1 MKEAI
6 AANKVDKATWGL
18 IISRKDVGK
27 IKRRLAKLEAQ
38 DTEAAWLTWTP
49 VISAATLK
57 PF

>member
-1 MKEAI
+1 MPPKEDPAAEILAIVKEAI

-38 DTEAAWLTWTP
+38 ATEAA
-49 VISAATLK
+49 
-57 PF
+57 